1 VRPEHVRISDLG
13 EMRGE
18 VFSVE
23 YMGTVQIVTINT
35 KHGQLKARIASRQRV
50 RVGEAV
56 GSTSTGAPRGVR
68 CRVWKRDQEP
78 FVRGVCQWLK

>member
-1 VRPEHVRISDLG
+1 
-13 EMRGE
+13 MRGE

-56 GSTSTGAPRGVR
+56 GLNFDSERLVVFDAVSGSA
-68 CRVWKRDQEP
+68 
-78 FVRGVCQWLK
+78 LKSRLFEESASG